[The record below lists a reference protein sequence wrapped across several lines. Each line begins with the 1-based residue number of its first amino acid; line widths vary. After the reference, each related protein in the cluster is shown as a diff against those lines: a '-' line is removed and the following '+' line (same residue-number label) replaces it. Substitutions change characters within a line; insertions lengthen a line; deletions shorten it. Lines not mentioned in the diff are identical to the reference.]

1 MADSESSMKTLLS
14 LVLLTELLFLSFL
27 GGRTYQ
33 IYRKMKASDICIQ
46 RTLTQSDLDNYFKHK
61 VETQTLYPHAEAYV
75 AMKYQ
80 FCMIREE

>member
-1 MADSESSMKTLLS
+1 MELLKLKTLLGFI
-14 LVLLTELLFLSFL
+14 LLSEIILLSFL

-33 IYRKMKASDICIQ
+33 IYRKIRASDICIQ
-46 RTLTQSDLDNYFKHK
+46 RTLTQNDLDKYFLHE